1 MHQKLTF
8 KIKGAASICMNC
20 LDRQFPKLTESD
32 CKCQVSQYV
41 WFITLINEK
50 TRDYPLGARDLAGFN
65 RCIQDER
72 RSKSKNIPQQRI
84 QLYKQIQKF
93 FIINISVVLYHRPW
107 GTLRKLSKMTWNYF
121 KSRQNK
127 TSIKIRYIYTHTYTM
142 YISQCWASYSKK
154 LIN

>member
-1 MHQKLTF
+1 MKRQDKGYMNMHQKLTF
-8 KIKGAASICMNC
+8 KIKGAASICIC

-50 TRDYPLGARDLAGFN
+50 TRDYPLCARDLAGFN

-84 QLYKQIQKF
+84 KLYKQIQKF
-93 FIINISVVLYHRPW
+93 FIINTLYQWSSTTGPGAHYGSLARW
-107 GTLRKLSKMTWNYF
+107 LEIILNQDKT
-121 KSRQNK
+121 RQALK
-127 TSIKIRYIYTHTYTM
+127 
-142 YISQCWASYSKK
+142 
-154 LIN
+154 